1 MHEKTNLGF
10 VLKCCGRKAE
20 NCAIYPTSSNG
31 NYLAMKR
38 KIISLRYAFAFS
50 IVLQMSF
57 VCLGTIM
64 MLQKLLPEV
73 TKGSRHTLS
82 KAFSTFWAITTAASM
97 FWAVLFTVDM
107 YSFAI
112 TVYYHPQMSGAALGM
127 GIISIIIEIPI
138 ALYYGRKHTITV
150 PCIYLAP
157 ARLACC
163 GNRRLAAW
171 LVRTLFL
178 LMSLSAVQIVC
189 IHATYFILALGAAPF
204 VITTNIVLAVFC
216 FFCMVHILAILFTLP
231 NLGPQLG
238 TCKKEKCQTVLHGV
252 SLVVLLIAM
261 FLFTLVVASS
271 GYIINIGTDQGSLL
285 FALNKVVLPLG
296 MCLTGVILKRLS
308 TMWWQAIL
316 TEENEE
322 EADQLSIGYNFI

>member
-1 MHEKTNLGF
+1 
-10 VLKCCGRKAE
+10 
-20 NCAIYPTSSNG
+20 
-31 NYLAMKR
+31 
-38 KIISLRYAFAFS
+38 
-50 IVLQMSF
+50 
-57 VCLGTIM
+57 M

-73 TKGSRHTLS
+73 PRELQHTLS

-97 FWAVLFTVDM
+97 FWAVLFAVDM

-127 GIISIIIEIPI
+127 GIFSIIIEMPI
-138 ALYYGRKHTITV
+138 ALYYGRKCTITV

-163 GNRRLAAW
+163 GNIRLAAW
-171 LVRTLFL
+171 LVCTLFL
-178 LMSLSAVQIVC
+178 MMSLSAVQLVC

-204 VITTNIVLAVFC
+204 IITTNIVLAVFC
-216 FFCMVHILAILFTLP
+216 FFCMVHILAILFALP
-231 NLGPQLG
+231 SLWPQLG
-238 TCKKEKCQTVLHGV
+238 TCNKEKSQTILHGV

-308 TMWWQAIL
+308 AMWWQAIL
-316 TEENEE
+316 TKQNEE
-322 EADQLSIGYNFI
+322 VVNELKIGYDSI